1 MSATKPKKRHMTTN
15 PPTSSSSGQV
25 SSSKKDQAYDTFS
38 FILDVIANIAEGSD
52 MLAPLKAACR
62 ATKSVLDVVRAIES
76 NKEEWND
83 LMGRLTGY
91 ISTFEEQ
98 TASFETYNQT
108 DRAISQTLCRH
119 LNDYLELLRDICS
132 TVINARDKRS
142 HSRLS
147 FLKGFSKIKIDADD
161 IRKFNRNIED
171 RHRHLMSAL
180 SLFIAH
186 IVERNANAAVI
197 LQLPM
202 VALVASS
209 IHIPCMQGTRRA
221 VLDKIR
227 RWAEDEMS
235 ERPIFWLCDIAG
247 SGKSSVAM
255 STAASWRDKGKL
267 GAQFFFSMSSTEAS
281 NTEKLCSTMAKE
293 LAHHMP
299 ELAPHIADAVKQN
312 PAIMRSPLEE
322 QFRTFITGPL
332 GHSDKRVIIIIDAMD
347 ECKSGPQ
354 RRELVETLTKGVQ
367 ERKNLRI
374 FMTSRPDP
382 VIETVLQGVSIKEKL
397 EDRLH
402 DVNYLDNTNDIAVY
416 VDHSLNRVLPQDK
429 RRRLVEKADG
439 LFIWAST
446 ACRMLTSETSLSSH
460 EDIYDRL
467 ISMDKPGA
475 IDSVYSLVFERID
488 PEYYGVMCAMLA
500 LLLAA
505 FEPLT
510 IDDLDDIL
518 KHSKIPGSAKA
529 LVLNLGSVLSVD
541 QGTNLI
547 QFRHPTFVEYLRRCI
562 SAPVVG
568 NLCLDIVEAHGQAAS
583 WCLKRLKSPTGGL
596 KFNICEIESSF
607 CLNRQIPDLEARVS
621 RLIPRRLRYASSH
634 WLFHLAK
641 TDDKWRW
648 ALKSEVEHILRIPY
662 VLYWMEVLSLTG
674 GVPRAIAGLR
684 TATRRMGIEETR
696 STISEIRRFL
706 MTFSVPI
713 QDSAPHIYISAIP
726 FTPTETMLHIE
737 GLRRYENTVVV
748 TQGLEKTYPRLP
760 STLQGHQSAVTAVG
774 FSPDGSSIV
783 SGSKDT
789 TIRLW
794 DTETGQPL
802 GEPFRGHQQ
811 GVTAVEFSPDGSR
824 IVSASHD
831 ATIWLWNPDS
841 GQPLGEPLPGHQGP
855 VYAVGFS
862 PDGSQIVSGS
872 FDGTIRLWDADTGQP
887 LGETYRAHSMPIESV
902 GFLPDGLR
910 IVFSEWGETI
920 RLWNVDTGQPL
931 GEPLQGHEGWVKS
944 VDISP
949 DGSRIVS
956 GSRDKTIRRWNP
968 DTGQP
973 LGEPLRGHDE
983 SVNSVA
989 FSPDGARIVSGS
1001 DDMTVRL
1008 WEADTGQPL
1017 GEPLRGHVRPVNAVA
1032 FSPDGGRIVS
1042 GSDDNT
1048 VRLWEADTGQPL
1060 GEPLGESAQGLQ
1072 QYVLAVDFS
1081 PDGSQIVSGS
1091 SDKTI
1096 RLWEADT
1103 GQPLGALL
1111 QGHEEFVY
1119 AVGFSP
1125 DGSQIV
1131 SGSGDET
1138 IRLWDVHTG
1147 QQLGE
1152 PLRGHEG
1159 AVNAVGF
1166 SPDGSRI
1173 ISGSEDKTIR
1183 LWNAHTGQPVGE
1195 PIRGHRKPV
1204 TSIRFSPDGSRI
1216 VSGSE
1221 DHTLRL
1227 WNAHTGQSLGKPLQ
1241 GHEEWVQ
1248 AVDFSPDGLRIV
1260 SGSDDK
1266 TVRLWDVHTGQPL
1279 REPLQGHQDS
1289 VHAVRFSPDGSRI
1302 VSGSLDKTIRLWD
1315 GHTGQPLGLPLRGPR
1330 EFVLTV
1336 GFSPDGSRI
1345 VCGSSNNLVLLWDIP
1360 DKYD

>member
-119 LNDYLELLRDICS
+119 LNDYLD

-171 RHRHLMSAL
+171 RHRHLMVWASSVSFTSSLRMQSAL

-931 GEPLQGHEGWVKS
+931 GEPLQGHEGW
-944 VDISP
+944 
-949 DGSRIVS
+949 
-956 GSRDKTIRRWNP
+956 
-968 DTGQP
+968 
-973 LGEPLRGHDE
+973 
-983 SVNSVA
+983 
-989 FSPDGARIVSGS
+989 
-1001 DDMTVRL
+1001 
-1008 WEADTGQPL
+1008 
-1017 GEPLRGHVRPVNAVA
+1017 
-1032 FSPDGGRIVS
+1032 
-1042 GSDDNT
+1042 
-1048 VRLWEADTGQPL
+1048 
-1060 GEPLGESAQGLQ
+1060 
-1072 QYVLAVDFS
+1072 
-1081 PDGSQIVSGS
+1081 
-1091 SDKTI
+1091 
-1096 RLWEADT
+1096 
-1103 GQPLGALL
+1103 
-1111 QGHEEFVY
+1111 
-1119 AVGFSP
+1119 
-1125 DGSQIV
+1125 
-1131 SGSGDET
+1131 
-1138 IRLWDVHTG
+1138 
-1147 QQLGE
+1147 
-1152 PLRGHEG
+1152 
-1159 AVNAVGF
+1159 
-1166 SPDGSRI
+1166 
-1173 ISGSEDKTIR
+1173 
-1183 LWNAHTGQPVGE
+1183 PVGE

-1266 TVRLWDVHTGQPL
+1266 TVRLWDVHTGQLL

-1345 VCGSSNNLVLLWDIP
+1345 VCGSSNNLVLLWDIVTGP
-1360 DKYD
+1360 NANDSSKNDSEPPNSSLKVESQNTPLSMLVPGFTRCSLSEDGWVQSSGKLLFWVPPNNRLGLQYLRLLMTMPFRSTMFDFTRFQCGSSWTNVRTDTDR